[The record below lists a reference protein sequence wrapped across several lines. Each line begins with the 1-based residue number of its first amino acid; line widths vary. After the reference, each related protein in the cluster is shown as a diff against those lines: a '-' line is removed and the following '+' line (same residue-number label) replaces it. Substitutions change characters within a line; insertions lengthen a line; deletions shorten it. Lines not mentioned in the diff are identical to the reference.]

1 MRASCLLLVGSMA
14 LCVAPA
20 AWALDEGDGL
30 QALELPRL
38 QGRVRLGYGSAAPD
52 IAAPATA
59 KLSGASVL
67 GDYYFVGR
75 LVTRDGDSSGFR
87 ATTGVF
93 LGSRLGLWGGY
104 GPAALSSSL
113 VSVERHSFSL
123 VSAQPGE
130 SASNSS
136 NNDGGAVPYVGLGYS
151 SSSLKGGWG
160 FSADLGV
167 MALNPGSAL
176 RLGRSLGSV
185 QSAEDLVRDLRLS
198 PVVQIGASYSF

>member
-1 MRASCLLLVGSMA
+1 MRASFLLLVGSIA
-14 LCVAPA
+14 LGAGPA

-30 QALELPRL
+30 QGGLELPRL
-38 QGRVRLGYGSAAPD
+38 QGRVRLGYGSAD
-52 IAAPATA
+52 PAVTDTTA
-59 KLSGASVL
+59 KLSGAILL
-67 GDYYFVGR
+67 GDYYFSGR

-104 GPAALSSSL
+104 APATLASGL

-123 VSAQPGE
+123 ASTQPGGD
-130 SASNSS
+130 NSS
-136 NNDGGAVPYVGLGYS
+136 TDGGAVPYLGFGYS